1 MSGLSELLNALNS
14 EHQWSTRDIER
25 EAERHGH
32 KISYAT
38 ASRYLN
44 GTHPSKPSAAILDAF
59 AKVFGVDANLLRE
72 AAGQVV
78 TGEPF
83 ELGPEAAALT
93 GPQRDAIRHLVRVFL
108 DTNQHHHTT
117 TAQAPRPQ
125 QADYDLA
132 ADKSPN
138 QGAAIRDRLDAEQE
152 APGFIPNDDEIA

>member
-25 EAERHGH
+25 EAEKHGH

-108 DTNQHHHTT
+108 DTNQNHHTT
-117 TAQAPRPQ
+117 TETPRPQ

-138 QGAAIRDRLDAEQE
+138 QGAKMRDRLDSEQE
-152 APGFIPNDDEIA
+152 APEKFYDGDEPA

>member
-1 MSGLSELLNALNS
+1 MSGLSDLLNALNS
-14 EHQWSTRDIER
+14 ERQWSTRDIER
-25 EAERHGH
+25 ETKKHGR

-38 ASRYLN
+38 VSRYLN
-44 GTHPSKPSAAILDAF
+44 GTHPPKPSLETLDAF
-59 AKVFGVDANLLRE
+59 ARVFDVEPNLLRE
-72 AAGQVV
+72 AAGQVAA
-78 TGEPF
+78 GEPF

-117 TAQAPRPQ
+117 PQVTRPQ

-138 QGAAIRDRLDAEQE
+138 QGAAVRDQLDHEAE
-152 APGFIPNDDEIA
+152 APETFYDGDDAA